1 MLHAGCHVV
10 TAFTVH
16 LQSAIQYAKLE
27 DVESFV
33 ARDASGAFGL
43 LARHERMMTALGF
56 GLARIRT
63 TSGVRRY
70 VALPGGLAHF
80 ADGELYVC
88 TRRFVLGDDYRTVS
102 AAVEQTLRAEERALT
117 SLKQSV
123 DRLEHEMVRRLW
135 RLSWQEA

>member
-1 MLHAGCHVV
+1 M
-10 TAFTVH
+10 TAFTLH
-16 LQSAIQYAKLE
+16 LQSGTQYAKLE

-43 LARHERMMTALGF
+43 MARHERMMTALGF
-56 GLARIRT
+56 GMARLR
-63 TSGVRRY
+63 SAAGAWRY
-70 VALPGGLAHF
+70 VALPGGLAYF

-102 AAVEQTLRAEERALT
+102 EAVEQTLRAEETALT

-123 DRLEHEMVRRLW
+123 NRLENEMMRRLW
-135 RLSWQEA
+135 RLNWQEV